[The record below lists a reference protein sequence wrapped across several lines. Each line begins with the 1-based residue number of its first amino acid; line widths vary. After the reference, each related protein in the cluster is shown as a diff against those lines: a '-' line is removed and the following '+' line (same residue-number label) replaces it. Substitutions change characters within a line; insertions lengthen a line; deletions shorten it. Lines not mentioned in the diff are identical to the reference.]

1 MQSDLVLAFITEALD
16 GIFAAVTQEMRAS
29 LLNKYA
35 EQYGIKLIEPTKKLP
50 ISLEMVK
57 NNFREVVNSLK
68 LYEHKQIQLEQGL
81 FEI

>member
-1 MQSDLVLAFITEALD
+1 
-16 GIFAAVTQEMRAS
+16 MRTS
-29 LLNKYA
+29 LLNKFA

-68 LYEHKQIQLEQGL
+68 LYEHKQVQLE
-81 FEI
+81 